1 MQRQAVSIE
10 PNVIHFH
17 CSLTLWG
24 KLALPGGRRGLVAP
38 LCPQLPA
45 SCLCCTAGRACSLGL
60 RWSTS
65 RLWKQT
71 KRVCFLHMETWL
83 RVAERTASV
92 GRPAPASAS
101 AKHIKLCC
109 ELDIVKWLC
118 FHIELL
124 YTDYK
129 GVSISIPAFELRL
142 NIQALWVPY
151 GTGTVWKQTQSKA
164 QRIATL
170 CGSHAGRTAYTQ
182 TVWLLEN

>member
-24 KLALPGGRRGLVAP
+24 KLALPGGRLGLVRRFVPSPGFLP
-38 LCPQLPA
+38 LLHCEP
-45 SCLCCTAGRACSLGL
+45 GCSLGL

-71 KRVCFLHMETWL
+71 KYVCFLHMETWL
-83 RVAERTASV
+83 RVAEHTATV
-92 GRPAPASAS
+92 GRPAPACAS
-101 AKHIKLCC
+101 AKHVKLCC
-109 ELDIVKWLC
+109 ESDIVKWLC
-118 FHIELL
+118 VHTELL
-124 YTDYK
+124 YRAYE

-151 GTGTVWKQTQSKA
+151 GTGTVWKKTQSKA
-164 QRIATL
+164 QRIAVL
-170 CGSHAGRTAYTQ
+170 CGSHAGCTAYTL

>member
-1 MQRQAVSIE
+1 MQRQAVPIE
-10 PNVIHFH
+10 PDVVHFH

-24 KLALPGGRRGLVAP
+24 KLALPGGRLGLVRRFVP
-38 LCPQLPA
+38 SSRLPA
-45 SCLCCTAGRACSLGL
+45 SVALRPGCSLGL

-71 KRVCFLHMETWL
+71 KRICFLHMETWL
-83 RVAERTASV
+83 CVAERAASV
-92 GRPAPASAS
+92 GRPAPACAS
-101 AKHIKLCC
+101 TKHVKLCC
-109 ELDIVKWLC
+109 ELDIVKWLGL
-118 FHIELL
+118 HIELL
-124 YTDYK
+124 YTYYK
-129 GVSISIPAFELRL
+129 GVSISIPAFELRV

-164 QRIATL
+164 QRIAAL

>member
-1 MQRQAVSIE
+1 MQRQAVSKQ
-10 PNVIHFH
+10 PNVTHFY

-24 KLALPGGRRGLVAP
+24 KPALPGGRLGLVRRFVPSPGFLP
-38 LCPQLPA
+38 LLQCRP
-45 SCLCCTAGRACSLGL
+45 SCSLGL

-71 KRVCFLHMETWL
+71 KHVCLLHMETWL
-83 RVAERTASV
+83 CVAEHTTTV
-92 GRPAPASAS
+92 GRPAPTCAST
-101 AKHIKLCC
+101 KHVKLCC
-109 ELDIVKWLC
+109 ELKIVKWLC

-124 YTDYK
+124 DTDYR

-170 CGSHAGRTAYTQ
+170 CSSHAGCTAYTQ
-182 TVWLLEN
+182 TVWLLKN